1 MSILRSFIKY
11 ASLNMLAMMSVSAF
25 FLVDTFFVAQGLG
38 ANGLTALN
46 LALPIYNVIHG
57 IALMLG
63 VGSGAYFSR
72 LQGRAQGGHESREE
86 VQKKANKLFG
96 RTLQLTFAFA
106 ALFFAIGLFFSDP
119 VVRLLGADE
128 EVFADTKVYAQVL
141 FLFAPVSMLG
151 DVIQCYVQN
160 DNDPRR
166 SMWGTVSASMFN
178 IVFDYVF
185 IFPMKMGMFGAV
197 LATSLAPIVSML
209 VMAPHWKHTK
219 LRPAKVRP
227 SWTMIKTT
235 FSLGLPSFITEL
247 SSGIVI
253 IVFNLI
259 ILGISGNIGVAAYG
273 VVANISLVMAALFTG
288 LAQGM
293 QPLVSQAYGARN
305 AGNIHRLLKYG
316 VVSVILMSAVMYAIL
331 FLWTDPIAA
340 VFNSENSSRLQI
352 IAVEG
357 VKLYFT
363 ALPFMGF
370 NIIMAIFFAAIN
382 RPVPAQAVSLMRGL
396 FVLVPAAFIMA
407 KLWNMPGVWLSF
419 TVTEFVVTVM
429 AVVMMTLPKVKR

>member
-1 MSILRSFIKY
+1 MSILRNFIKY
-11 ASLNMLAMMSVSAF
+11 ASLNMLAMVSVSAF
-25 FLVDTFFVAQGLG
+25 FLVDTFFVAQGMG

-63 VGSGAYFSR
+63 IGSGAYFSR
-72 LQGRAQGGHESREE
+72 LQGRVQGGLESREA
-86 VQKKANKLFG
+86 VQEKANKLFG
-96 RTLQLTFAFA
+96 RTLQLT
-106 ALFFAIGLFFSDP
+106 LFFAAIFFIIGLTVSGP
-119 VVRLLGADE
+119 IVRLLGADDV
-128 EVFADTKVYAQVL
+128 VFADTKIYAQML

-151 DVIQCYVQN
+151 DVLQCYVQN
-160 DNDPRR
+160 DGDPRR
-166 SMWGTVSASMFN
+166 SMMGTVSASIFN
-178 IVFDYVF
+178 IIFDYIF
-185 IFPMKMGMFGAV
+185 IFPMKMGLFGAV
-197 LATSLAPIVSML
+197 LATSLAPIVSMI

-219 LRPAKVRP
+219 LRPAKARP
-227 SWTMIKTT
+227 SWSMIKTT
-235 FSLGLPSFITEL
+235 LSLGFPSFITEL

-253 IVFNLI
+253 IVFNLL

-305 AGNIHRLLKYG
+305 AENIRRLLKYG
-316 VVSVILMSAVMYAIL
+316 VVSIILMSAVMYSVL

-340 VFNSENSSRLQI
+340 VFNSENSAQLQT

-357 VKLYFT
+357 VRLYFT

-370 NIIMAIFFAAIN
+370 NIVMAIFFAAIN

-407 KLWNMPGVWLSF
+407 KLWSMPGVWLSF
-419 TVTEFVVTVM
+419 MVTEFVVTVV
-429 AVVMMTLPKVKR
+429 AVVMMGVPKMKK